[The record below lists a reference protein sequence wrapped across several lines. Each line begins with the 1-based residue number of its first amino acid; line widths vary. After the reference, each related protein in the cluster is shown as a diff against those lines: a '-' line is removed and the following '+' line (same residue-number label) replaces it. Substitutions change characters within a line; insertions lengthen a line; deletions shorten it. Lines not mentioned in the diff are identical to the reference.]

1 MAYGIAFDMDTNCYK
16 DYIKALSEDIGELES
31 ESKAK
36 SRLARVYKEIEQSMY
51 KAGFV
56 RLQGSVYRSEKDD
69 IDAVFDAVEE
79 LSKIDG
85 FNDCVSSVH
94 GFRMEGWSDLKRRL
108 KR

>member
-16 DYIKALSEDIGELES
+16 DYIKALSDDTDEATA

-36 SRLARVYKEIEQSMY
+36 SRLARVYKEIEQAMSS
-51 KAGFV
+51 AGFI
-56 RLQGSVYRSEKDD
+56 RLQGSVYRSDKDD

-94 GFRMEGWSDLKRRL
+94 GFRMDGWSDLKRRL
-108 KR
+108 SR